1 MRISKDTVIDYY
13 YQVYKVLYNTSFL
26 HQSLEGTRSVPTQ
39 EVPATSVS
47 RMKVA
52 VALVL
57 LVAVSVNAHPGGH
70 DRPCPPNSTECKCR
84 KLMKPPKET
93 PETGGPMTEAI
104 AACETELSTQVPTGS
119 GDGKRPLPP
128 HHLLKNMPQE
138 FKDCARD
145 NVLRILG
152 IMDDAGQISVTA
164 MQSELTEKINANANK
179 GDEITSAQVQ
189 TIVDAVPTC
198 IADNGGDQ
206 LQMHEFLHCMTSA
219 CVDVLAA

>member
-1 MRISKDTVIDYY
+1 
-13 YQVYKVLYNTSFL
+13 
-26 HQSLEGTRSVPTQ
+26 
-39 EVPATSVS
+39 
-47 RMKVA
+47 MKVA

-104 AACETELSTQVPTGS
+104 SACETELSTQVPTGS
-119 GDGKRPLPP
+119 GNGKNHRHP
-128 HHLLKNMPQE
+128 HHLLENMPQE
-138 FKDCARD
+138 FKDCVRD
-145 NVLRILG
+145 NMLRISG

-164 MQSELTEKINANANK
+164 MQSELTEKINANK

-198 IADNGGDQ
+198 ITDNGGDQ
-206 LQMHEFLHCMTSA
+206 LQMREFIKCMSSA
-219 CVDVLAA
+219 CVDALAA